1 VVPAS
6 GAIPSRGFPSPLL
19 QYSSEDRYLHP
30 GSPMNVL
37 TEAGTLVMR
46 RDGRGRV
53 FYSGTGGS
61 DDGDRP
67 FLVLIPGP

>member
-1 VVPAS
+1 
-6 GAIPSRGFPSPLL
+6 
-19 QYSSEDRYLHP
+19 
-30 GSPMNVL
+30 MNVL